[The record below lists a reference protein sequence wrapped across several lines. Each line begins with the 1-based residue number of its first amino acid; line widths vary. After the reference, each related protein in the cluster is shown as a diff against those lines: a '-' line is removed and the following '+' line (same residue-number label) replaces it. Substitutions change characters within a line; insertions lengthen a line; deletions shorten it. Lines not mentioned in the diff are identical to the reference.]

1 MVMPALWGHDGI
13 TLRTV
18 AERVFLDS
26 ATLTLLLKRLEAA
39 GRVNRSHE
47 STDERQVLIA
57 RGEDGRAL
65 KAAVAIISTT
75 ALRATGIN
83 RQSFE
88 QLRVDLIQLRRS
100 LDIAI

>member
-47 STDERQVLIA
+47 STDERQVLIT

>member
-1 MVMPALWGHDGI
+1 MVMLALWGHDGI

-39 GRVNRSHE
+39 GRINRSHE
-47 STDERQVLIA
+47 STDERQVLIT

>member
-1 MVMPALWGHDGI
+1 MPALWGHDGI
-13 TLRTV
+13 TLRAV

-26 ATLTLLLKRLEAA
+26 ATLTPLLKRLEAA
-39 GRVNRSHE
+39 GRVNRSRE
-47 STDERQVLIA
+47 STDERQVLIT

>member
-47 STDERQVLIA
+47 STDERQVVIT

-100 LDIAI
+100 LGIAI